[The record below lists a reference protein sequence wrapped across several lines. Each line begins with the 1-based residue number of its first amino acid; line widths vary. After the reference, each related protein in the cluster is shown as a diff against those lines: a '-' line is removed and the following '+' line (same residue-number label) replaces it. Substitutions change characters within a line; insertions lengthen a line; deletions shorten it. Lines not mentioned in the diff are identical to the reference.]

1 MSDPNH
7 NSTPAINQPDQGCL
21 QSFELR
27 RSGSAFTGRFCSVAT
42 DAYETVNAHA
52 AAILHA
58 DEMQYFQPLPAV
70 RRRVSY
76 LLGRYAAKR
85 ALSAGLGDP
94 AFASINIVPGVFSN
108 PIVCYPTGNPWQV
121 SISHSDSLVCAIAFP
136 TLHPM
141 AVDVECVDPEKVPAM
156 ATQLRDSE
164 KAELVR
170 QGLDVTTA
178 STLLWTAKEALSK
191 ALCTGLMCP
200 FDVFEVHSL
209 TRISP
214 SEFEGL
220 YRNLAQY
227 KFRSW
232 IYDTNVLTITL
243 PRRTEIVFDDG
254 QPRIPSLARNNTA
267 AANPRPL
274 P

>member
-1 MSDPNH
+1 
-7 NSTPAINQPDQGCL
+7 
-21 QSFELR
+21 
-27 RSGSAFTGRFCSVAT
+27 
-42 DAYETVNAHA
+42 VNARA
-52 AAILHA
+52 TAILHA
-58 DEMQYFQPLPAV
+58 DELQYFLPLPVV

-85 ALSAGLGDP
+85 ALSAGLGNP
-94 AFASINIVPGVFSN
+94 AFTSINIVPGVFSN

-156 ATQLRDSE
+156 ATQLSNTER
-164 KAELVR
+164 AELVS
-170 QGLDVTTA
+170 QGMDVTTA
-178 STLLWTAKEALSK
+178 STLLWTAKESLSK

-200 FDVFEVHSL
+200 FEVFEVHSI

-232 IYDTNVLTITL
+232 IYDTNILTITL
-243 PRRTEIVFDDG
+243 PRRTEIVFDGG
-254 QPRIPSLARNNTA
+254 QPRIPSQSRAGATA
-267 AANPRPL
+267 VNPRPQ

>member
-1 MSDPNH
+1 M
-7 NSTPAINQPDQGCL
+7 
-21 QSFELR
+21 
-27 RSGSAFTGRFCSVAT
+27 
-42 DAYETVNAHA
+42 NAHA

-58 DEMQYFQPLPAV
+58 NEMQYFLPLPVV
-70 RRRVSY
+70 RRRASY

-85 ALSAGLGDP
+85 ALSASLGNP
-94 AFASINIVPGVFSN
+94 AFTSINIVPGVFGN

-121 SISHSDSLVCAIAFP
+121 SISHSDSMVCAIAFP

-141 AVDVECVDPEKVPAM
+141 ALDVECVDPEKVPAM
-156 ATQLRDSE
+156 ATQLRNSE
-164 KAELVR
+164 KADLLRLGV
-170 QGLDVTTA
+170 DVTTA
-178 STLLWTAKEALSK
+178 STVLWTAKEALSK

-200 FDVFEVHSL
+200 FDVFEVHSI
-209 TRISP
+209 TRRSP

-232 IYDTNVLTITL
+232 IYDTNVLTMTL
-243 PRRTEIVFDDG
+243 PRRTEIVFDGG
-254 QPRIPSLARNNTA
+254 QPRIPFKAGAGA
-267 AANPRPL
+267 AAASPRPQ